1 MLGVLNAGVNPVK
14 RVDRRS
20 DQAGAHG
27 AGRGCPSSTFTFR
40 FSPAGLSQDAA
51 PPVATPVQACR
62 PTSPPPVSPL
72 ACPWRKPS
80 RGSSSLLLVAM
91 HAGGSSHPAA
101 ARTQVLER
109 RCPCRTKSCRSDVF
123 SLVYPG
129 TDGHATHVGRHLL
142 RRVATVGVRNGACPR
157 GFARAAGGPTP
168 VLEFDEVFVPGKPG
182 CMAPWM
188 SFADII
194 DRISRLQPGHLPV
207 PTGTRLTSA
216 DIAGIRSNP
225 LTSAQDGEVPRFSS
239 RRWPHPS
246 AGVRRSLRGQETL
259 QEEPVVVLEGI

>member
-1 MLGVLNAGVNPVK
+1 MQIPQQGLGGSRIFEL
-14 RVDRRS
+14 
-20 DQAGAHG
+20 DQQGIRTVAAQIPEQSPPLGGGESLALAGAGEEADEG
-27 AGRGCPSSTFTFR
+27 AARVGPPQRGQR
-40 FSPAGLSQDAA
+40 
-51 PPVATPVQACR
+51 R
-62 PTSPPPVSPL
+62 
-72 ACPWRKPS
+72 
-80 RGSSSLLLVAM
+80 
-91 HAGGSSHPAA
+91 AGGQERAA
-101 ARTQVLER
+101 KLN
-109 RCPCRTKSCRSDVF
+109 
-123 SLVYPG
+123 
-129 TDGHATHVGRHLL
+129 LL

-259 QEEPVVVLEGI
+259 QDEPVVVLEGI